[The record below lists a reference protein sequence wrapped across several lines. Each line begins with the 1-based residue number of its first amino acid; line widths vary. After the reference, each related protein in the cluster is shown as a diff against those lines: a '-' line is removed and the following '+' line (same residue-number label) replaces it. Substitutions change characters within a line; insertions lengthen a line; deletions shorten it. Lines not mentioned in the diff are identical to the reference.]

1 MNIRHNK
8 IIITILSIFLG
19 VGLTSCVNDLNVTPI
34 DPSSIQTFDQDAVFA
49 KVYASLALSGQQGPS
64 GKGDLSGV
72 DEGTSSFIRLI
83 WNLNELSTD
92 EAICSWGDP
101 GIPELNFNKWTASH
115 DQVNG
120 IYARFYFGVSL
131 CNLFLQ
137 ETASMTDAKTVKQR
151 AEVRFLRALNY
162 YYLMDLF
169 GNVPFTEVVSLDPPK
184 QISRADLFAWIET
197 ELKTIEPD
205 LSAPRTGSYYRVDQ
219 AADWLLLA
227 RLYLNA
233 KVYTGTANW
242 SDAKIYAK
250 KVMDSGYT
258 LNPSY
263 AQLFMADNAGTFDN
277 STNTAPQ
284 EIILPVACDG
294 VQTRSWGNSLFLIAS
309 THTTGM
315 PGWGTTQGWG
325 GNRARAA
332 LAKKFFPNGLTNDD
346 LSGQIIKTKDGK
358 SDSIY
363 NGNILP
369 LKAGDK
375 RAMFWGWDVADS
387 KSTDP
392 VTIVNYA
399 IYKQGLSV
407 TKFTNL
413 RFDGKST
420 SDPLYTDSDV
430 PLFRVAEAY
439 LTYAE
444 ASFRLGDDPTIA
456 LTTINQLRDR
466 TSGSAPALTS
476 INLSGILDEW
486 SREFYFEGRRRIDL
500 IRFGDYGGS
509 DYTWDWKGGTATG
522 TKFSSI
528 YNLFPIPS
536 SDMNVNPNLTQNPG
550 F

>member
-1 MNIRHNK
+1 MNVKHNK
-8 IIITILSIFLG
+8 IIITILSVLFGI
-19 VGLTSCVNDLNVTPI
+19 GLSSCVNDLNVTPI
-34 DPSSIQTFDQDAVFA
+34 DPSTIQTFNQDAVFA
-49 KVYASLALSGQQGPS
+49 KVYASLALTGQQGPA
-64 GKGDLSGV
+64 GKGDLAGV

-92 EAICSWGDP
+92 EAICAWGDP
-101 GIPELNFNKWTASH
+101 GVPELNFNKWTASH

-131 CNLFLQ
+131 CNLFLEQ
-137 ETASMTDAKTVKQR
+137 TASLTDAKTVKQR

-169 GNVPFTEVVSLDPPK
+169 GNVPFTDVVSLDPPK
-184 QISRADLFAWIET
+184 QIKRADLFAWIEK
-197 ELKTIEPD
+197 ELKAIDPD
-205 LSAPRTGSYYRVDQ
+205 LSAPRSGTYYRVDQ
-219 AADWLLLA
+219 TAEWLLLA
-227 RLYLNA
+227 RMYLNA
-233 KVYTGTANW
+233 EVYTGTANW
-242 SDAKIYAK
+242 TDAKTYAK

-263 AQLFMADNAGTFDN
+263 AQLFMADNAGTFDG

-284 EIILPVACDG
+284 EIILPIACDG
-294 VQTRSWGNSLFLIAS
+294 VQTQSYGNSLFLIAS

-315 PGWGTTQGWG
+315 PDWGNPTQGWG

-332 LAKKFFPNGLTNDD
+332 LAMKFFPNGIPAGTD
-346 LSGQIIKTKDGK
+346 LSKLTAF
-358 SDSIY
+358 
-363 NGNILP
+363 
-369 LKAGDK
+369 AGDK
-375 RAMFWGWDVADS
+375 RAMFWGWDISDS

-392 VTIVNYA
+392 MTIVNYS
-399 IYKQGLSV
+399 IFKQGLSV
-407 TKFTNL
+407 TKFTNV
-413 RFDGKST
+413 RSDGKASSNASY
-420 SDPLYTDSDV
+420 SDTDV

-444 ASFRLGDDPTIA
+444 ASFRLGDATTA

-466 TSGSAPALTS
+466 ASGSAPALSS
-476 INLSGILDEW
+476 ITLPKILDEW
-486 SREFYFEGRRRIDL
+486 SREFYFEGRRRTDL

-509 DYTWDWKGGTATG
+509 DYTWDWKGGTPAG
-522 TKFSSI
+522 TKFSAI

-536 SDMNVNPNLTQNPG
+536 TDLNVNPNLTQNPG

>member
-1 MNIRHNK
+1 MNVRHNK
-8 IIITILSIFLG
+8 IIITILSVLLG
-19 VGLTSCVNDLNVTPI
+19 IGLSSCVNDLNVTPI
-34 DPSSIQTFDQDAVFA
+34 DPSSIQTFNQDAVFA
-49 KVYASLALSGQQGPS
+49 KAYASLALTGQQGAA
-64 GKGDLSGV
+64 GKGDLAGV

-101 GIPELNFNKWTASH
+101 GVPELNFNKWTSSH

-131 CNLFLQ
+131 CNLFLEQ
-137 ETASMTDAKTVKQR
+137 TASLTDAKTIKQR

-169 GNVPFTEVVSLDPPK
+169 GNVPFTEVVSLNPPK
-184 QISRADLFAWIET
+184 QKSRADLFIWLET
-197 ELKTIEPD
+197 ELKAIDAD

-219 AADWLLLA
+219 AAEWLLLS

-233 KVYTGTANW
+233 EVYTGTARW
-242 SDAKIYAK
+242 ADAKTYAK
-250 KVMDSGYT
+250 KVMDSSYK

-263 AQLFMADNAGTFDN
+263 AQLFMADNAGTFDA

-294 VQTRSWGNSLFLIAS
+294 VNTKSWGNSLFLIAS
-309 THTTGM
+309 THSSGM
-315 PGWGTTQGWG
+315 ASWGTTEGWA
-325 GNRARAA
+325 GNRARVA

-346 LSGQIIKTKDGK
+346 LKGQVIKTKDGK

-363 NGNILP
+363 DGTILTK
-369 LKAGDK
+369 KAGDK
-375 RAMFWGWDVADS
+375 RAMFWGWDISDS

-392 VTIVNYA
+392 ITIINPS
-399 IYKQGLSV
+399 IFKQGLSV
-407 TKFTNL
+407 SKFTNV
-413 RFDGKST
+413 RFDGKAT
-420 SDPLYTDSDV
+420 SSVQFTDMDV

-444 ASFRLGDDPTIA
+444 VSFRLGDAATA
-456 LTTINQLRDR
+456 LSTINLLRDR

-476 INLSGILDEW
+476 LTLEKILDEW

-509 DYTWDWKGGTATG
+509 DYTWDWKGGTAAG
-522 TKFSSI
+522 TKFNSI
-528 YNLFPIPS
+528 YNLYPIPS
-536 SDMNVNPNLTQNPG
+536 NDMNLNPNLTQNPG